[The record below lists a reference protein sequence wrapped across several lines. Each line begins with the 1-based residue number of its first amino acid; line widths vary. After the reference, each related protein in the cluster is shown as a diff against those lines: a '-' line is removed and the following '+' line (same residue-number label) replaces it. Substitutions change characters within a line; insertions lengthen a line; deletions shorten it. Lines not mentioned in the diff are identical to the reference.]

1 MANKPLVVTGF
12 IFWLIATGMF
22 LAAMLTKFWKS
33 LLQQAFHFNLFENC
47 VSSVCVQAGWDPSSV
62 GLAMFVPRILML
74 VAAFF
79 ILLGVVIGLVG
90 LCSDRNKCCMVA
102 EGVLTIVGG
111 IVALCA
117 CAVYTG
123 LNHNSFINFGYS
135 FYFGWVSGV
144 GYIVAGALHA
154 AGSK

>member
-1 MANKPLVVTGF
+1 MCSS
-12 IFWLIATGMF
+12 WLGSFVYRLSNVRT
-22 LAAMLTKFWKS
+22 S
-33 LLQQAFHFNLFENC
+33 YP
-47 VSSVCVQAGWDPSSV
+47 DV
-62 GLAMFVPRILML
+62 GSCI
-74 VAAFF
+74 F

-90 LCSDRNKCCMVA
+90 LCSDRNKCCMVT

-123 LNHNSFINFGYS
+123 LNHNGVINFGYS